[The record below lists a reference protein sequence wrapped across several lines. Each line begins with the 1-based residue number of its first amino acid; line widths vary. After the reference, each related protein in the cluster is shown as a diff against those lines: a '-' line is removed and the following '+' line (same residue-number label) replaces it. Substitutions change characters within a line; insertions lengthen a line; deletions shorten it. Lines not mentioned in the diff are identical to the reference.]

1 MANNYN
7 KEEYELKVEF
17 EDAEMPSNELE
28 PALYDE
34 QSHNKHS
41 SKYIYLIETYFHI
54 FSI

>member
-17 EDAEMPSNELE
+17 EDAEMPSNELK

-34 QSHNKHS
+34 QPHNTINIHPS
-41 SKYIYLIETYFHI
+41 I
-54 FSI
+54 FI